1 MGISDL
7 FNSSKLKEENER
19 LKQMVTPEM
28 QNAIDIQ
35 QHIDDLHQQ
44 ENSISESIIQKNNEL
59 KRLNEEINQAKSQL
73 VVMNDAILFQ
83 DFALYEPRYDFCNS
97 DEYKEKLQNIRNQ
110 QKQLIKDG
118 YAVSGDKTWTVN
130 GSLSQGNKM
139 VADMQKLLLRAFNSE
154 CDEVINKVKYNNVEA
169 SEKKI
174 RTSCDAIS
182 KLGKMMHIVI
192 TAPYFDLKI
201 QELYLAFEY
210 QQKKQEEKEA
220 LKEARAEMREAAKLQ
235 KEIEEQRKKI
245 EKEQTH
251 YQAAYQN
258 VLKQLEES
266 PDNTDLLD
274 KKTEIEKNLTEIE
287 KAIKDVDYREANQRA
302 GYVYVISNIGAFGEN
317 VYKIGM
323 TRRLDPQDRIDELG
337 DASVPFNFDIHAM
350 IFSDDAPAL
359 ESALHRAFESKKVNM
374 INHRREF
381 FNVTLDEI
389 KEVVYKNYDK
399 TVEFID
405 YPDAQQYRESQ
416 KIRSL
421 I

>member
-154 CDEVINKVKYNNVEA
+154 CDEVINKVKYNNIEA

-337 DASVPFNFDIHAM
+337 DASVPFNFDVHAM

-359 ESALHRAFESKKVNM
+359 ESALHRAFESQKVNM
-374 INHRREF
+374 INQRREF